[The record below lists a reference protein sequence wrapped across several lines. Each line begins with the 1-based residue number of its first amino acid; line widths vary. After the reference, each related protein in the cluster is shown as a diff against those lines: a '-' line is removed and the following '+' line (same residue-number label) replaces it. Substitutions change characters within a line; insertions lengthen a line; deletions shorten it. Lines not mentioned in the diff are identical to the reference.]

1 MSVEPILTSPGP
13 LGLMTEIDL
22 TLGELAFPD
31 PPGLPSAPAESA
43 PAMGANEW
51 WASSMERLWSDKT
64 LEKEKIFYY
73 KPR

>member
-43 PAMGANEW
+43 MGANEW
-51 WASSMERLWSDKT
+51 WASSMERL
-64 LEKEKIFYY
+64 
-73 KPR
+73 